1 MARPAR
7 VRMRSRKPCVLARR
21 RLFGWKVRLLTAG
34 LHRRSTSSSVRSCRR
49 GRASPSSAPTDH
61 RARSRA
67 GSQPSG
73 GSGTS
78 AAHSTTTVRSP
89 APPGQTCYWP
99 SRSRG
104 EPLSL
109 RRQLRRF
116 LHRHAAMTCRLSTA
130 AVRFAPR
137 VTRSRVTRRRSNRSD
152 QESFR
157 RPLATQ
163 CVDMSV
169 DDPFC
174 WSSAPGR
181 TARRWCRSPGWAR
194 RVPAGI
200 AYPAGSVDV
209 VEPPFRG

>member
-1 MARPAR
+1 MMARPAR

-21 RLFGWKVRLLTAG
+21 RLFGWKVRLLTVG
-34 LHRRSTSSSVRSCRR
+34 LHRRSASSSVRSCRR
-49 GRASPSSAPTDH
+49 RRAAPSSAPPPH
-61 RARSRA
+61 RPSSALA
-67 GSQPSG
+67 GGFAASG

-89 APPGQTCYWP
+89 APPGQTCTWP
-99 SRSRG
+99 SRPRAELS
-104 EPLSL
+104 SL

-157 RPLATQ
+157 RPLAN
-163 CVDMSV
+163 SV
-169 DDPFC
+169 WTCLWTTRF
-174 WSSAPGR
+174 PGR
-181 TARRWCRSPGWAR
+181 RR
-194 RVPAGI
+194 RVGRSGGGAAARDGL
-200 AYPAGSVDV
+200 
-209 VEPPFRG
+209 VEYQQASAIQQAAST